1 MIKFVYVLYL
11 SMFIWMLPPFKQ
23 YGTKYF
29 VYFVLMAVS
38 DPLAI
43 LTAKYTD
50 ITVMQFFLFIMGV
63 QLSSILNKKRIKVS
77 VILSLVI
84 NSLIVNFTSN
94 IIIIQSIGGIYLIA
108 ILFVLVTEQ
117 YFYYERKSINLFLS
131 FMILNVLINIIR
143 YFSTVISPTWG
154 ITTFYMGVIVQIIFG
169 LLFTF
174 INIKTKIGFNK
185 LGRGKD

>member
-1 MIKFVYVLYL
+1 
-11 SMFIWMLPPFKQ
+11 MLPPFKQ

-43 LTAKYTD
+43 LTAKYTE
-50 ITVMQFFLFIMGV
+50 ITVMQFFLFIMGL
-63 QLSSILNKKRIKVS
+63 QFSSILNKKRIKVAI
-77 VILSLVI
+77 ILSLVI
-84 NSLIVNFTSN
+84 NSLIVIFISNPN
-94 IIIIQSIGGIYLIA
+94 IIRLIASMYLIA

-131 FMILNVLINIIR
+131 LMILNVLINIIR
-143 YFSTVISPTWG
+143 FFSFTISPTWG
-154 ITTFYMGVIVQIIFG
+154 ITTFYMGVIVQIIFA